1 RTVTATSDGDPVF
14 SITLNVNGDGT
25 YSYTF
30 TLQGNVDHE
39 FGDGENIQ
47 SFPFDFEVQNSE
59 GQVSTDSFNVGVI
72 DDVPVAN
79 PDAISVDEDD
89 LATGTDAT
97 KEPVS
102 VTGDLNIDFGAD
114 AELAQVSFIDVS
126 GLEGLGLTSG
136 GDQIDYS
143 IENGGQTIVATA
155 AGSPVFTVDLSNDG
169 SQYTFTLEGPLDH
182 NNAGGENTLSLPFSL
197 NIEDGDGDETTTSF
211 NVTVVDDVPEA

>member
-1 RTVTATSDGDPVF
+1 DDDKESLSVTQPITIDLGGVGFGDLRFTADTPDNLDSLGLTSNGESIEYELDGTNRTVTATSDGDPVF

-59 GQVSTDSFNVGVI
+59 GQTSTDSFTVGVI

-89 LATGTDAT
+89 LASGTDAT

-143 IENGGQTIVATA
+143 IENGGQTIV
-155 AGSPVFTVDLSNDG
+155 
-169 SQYTFTLEGPLDH
+169 
-182 NNAGGENTLSLPFSL
+182 
-197 NIEDGDGDETTTSF
+197 
-211 NVTVVDDVPEA
+211 